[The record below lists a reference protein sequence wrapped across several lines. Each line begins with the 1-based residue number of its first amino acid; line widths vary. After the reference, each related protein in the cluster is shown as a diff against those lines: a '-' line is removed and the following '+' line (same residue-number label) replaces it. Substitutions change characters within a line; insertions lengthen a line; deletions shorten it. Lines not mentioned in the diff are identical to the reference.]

1 MIASPMR
8 SIQTVEACLTPLTPV
23 LTAIKSWFTFLI
35 NLELIILGSTIC
47 ETARSLTASVAFH
60 FTSTYSIMGYGNVY
74 KYLRLEYASGCDSQV
89 VILPN
94 L

>member
-47 ETARSLTASVAFH
+47 ETARSLTALVWRLTFQVH
-60 FTSTYSIMGYGNVY
+60 TVFWDTVTYTSTYV
-74 KYLRLEYASGCDSQV
+74 
-89 VILPN
+89 
-94 L
+94 